1 VPVPD
6 FLPESPIPALL
17 PSSMER
23 YRDQKT
29 RIVISSEQVANAQ
42 FVNERTFLPEGG
54 LWRVMHNTN
63 WFGAFAVAILYAPP
77 SLGIAATRVSV
88 WEGLS

>member
-1 VPVPD
+1 
-6 FLPESPIPALL
+6 
-17 PSSMER
+17 MER

-29 RIVISSEQVANAQ
+29 RIVISSEPVSNAQ
-42 FVNERTFLPEGG
+42 FVNERTFQPEGG

-77 SLGIAATRVSV
+77 SLGIAATRVRV